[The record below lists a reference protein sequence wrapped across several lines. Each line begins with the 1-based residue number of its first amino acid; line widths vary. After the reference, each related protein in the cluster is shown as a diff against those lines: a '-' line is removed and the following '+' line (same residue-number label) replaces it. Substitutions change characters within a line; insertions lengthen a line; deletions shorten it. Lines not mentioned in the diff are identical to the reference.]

1 MSHNPKEVAGIEAA
15 KFVQDGMTLGLGTG
29 STVHF
34 ALVRIAERIREEG
47 IAVRGVP
54 TSLDTER
61 KSREFGIPLTTLEEI
76 SRIDLTIDGAD
87 EIDGNFDMIKGGG
100 GALLREKVVAS
111 ITDKTVIVVGRNKV
125 VERLGTTFM
134 LPVEVAPFAQPVIA
148 RAIRD
153 LGGEPLLRTLDG
165 GGPYLTDNQ
174 NRILDCRFEA
184 GIEDP
189 KTLEKQLGALPGI
202 VESGLFIGLAHV
214 MIVGEEDGSCEVR
227 ERD

>member
-1 MSHNPKEVAGIEAA
+1 MSNNPKEVAGIEAA

-47 IAVRGVP
+47 LAVRGVP
-54 TSLDTER
+54 TSVDTEQ
-61 KSREFGIPLTTLEEI
+61 KSLEFGIPLTTLEEI

-111 ITDKTVIVVGRNKV
+111 ITEKTVIVVGRNKV

-148 RAIRD
+148 RAIQQ

-165 GGPYLTDNQ
+165 GDPYLTDNQ
-174 NRILDCRFEA
+174 NRILDCRFA
-184 GIEDP
+184 TGIEDAGA
-189 KTLEKQLGALPGI
+189 LEKQLGAMPGV

-214 MIVGEEDGSCEVR
+214 MIVGEEDGACEVR
-227 ERD
+227 RRD